1 MNKYYFLFNKRESTD
16 LKYLNDSKVF
26 IEYFNNMDDIYKKNI
41 EEYNLNK
48 KRKTLIIFDD
58 IVADMH
64 IIRGRKLK
72 MFLFFNTQSYLKVA
86 KNARLN
92 TTHFLL

>member
-1 MNKYYFLFNKRESTD
+1 MIQKFLLNTSI
-16 LKYLNDSKVF
+16 YLQ
-26 IEYFNNMDDIYKKNI
+26 KNI

-58 IVADMH
+58 MVADMH
-64 IIRGRKLK
+64 IISGRKLK
-72 MFLFFNTQSYLKVA
+72 NFLFFNTQSYLKAA
-86 KNARLN
+86 KNGRLN